1 MAIDNM
7 PHMNCI
13 VVFDKTKE
21 SVLFCH
27 RQKEPYNGCLNF
39 VGGKVEPG
47 ESSEDA
53 AYRELEEETGIGRKQ
68 IQLYRLMDITYYH
81 QKFVL
86 EMYVGKLEEDV
97 KLREEK
103 NPLLWLPLTEDF
115 TARERFAGEQNIAH
129 IINVAL
135 KYPIPERSM
144 MADGQ
149 YVGVDGCKGGW
160 IAAVL
165 DYGKLRVEFHETV
178 QDIVC
183 DVPKADAYLIDM
195 AIGLPEKEEDEE
207 KRPDRAA
214 QKELGK
220 FASSVFPIPCR
231 QAVEVGGSPRDP
243 QVIAKQRALNLE
255 HLGKSLSA
263 QTINIIPK
271 IKELDDFL
279 AEHSEYKNVLCES
292 HPEVCFARL
301 KGKLL
306 DNKKKTSE
314 GQKERKAVLSRY
326 LEADTLD
333 QITTKAKELR
343 CKSDDIMD
351 AVCLAVAAALKAHDL
366 CETIPKVPEKDSRE
380 LMMQLVVPR

>member
-27 RQKEPYNGCLNF
+27 RQKEPYNGRLNF

-160 IAAVL
+160 IAAA
-165 DYGKLRVEFHETV
+165 
-178 QDIVC
+178 
-183 DVPKADAYLIDM
+183 KADAYLIDM

>member
-1 MAIDNM
+1 M
-7 PHMNCI
+7 
-13 VVFDKTKE
+13 
-21 SVLFCH
+21 
-27 RQKEPYNGCLNF
+27 
-39 VGGKVEPG
+39 
-47 ESSEDA
+47 
-53 AYRELEEETGIGRKQ
+53 
-68 IQLYRLMDITYYH
+68 
-81 QKFVL
+81 
-86 EMYVGKLEEDV
+86 
-97 KLREEK
+97 
-103 NPLLWLPLTEDF
+103 
-115 TARERFAGEQNIAH
+115 
-129 IINVAL
+129 
-135 KYPIPERSM
+135 
-144 MADGQ
+144 
-149 YVGVDGCKGGW
+149 
-160 IAAVL
+160 
-165 DYGKLRVEFHETV
+165 
-178 QDIVC
+178 
-183 DVPKADAYLIDM
+183 
-195 AIGLPEKEEDEE
+195 
-207 KRPDRAA
+207 
-214 QKELGK
+214 
-220 FASSVFPIPCR
+220 
-231 QAVEVGGSPRDP
+231 GGSPRDP